1 MKNLYNMKTKIFA
14 LLFLSIFIIAGCKTF
29 DDKDKVKITILQ
41 LNDVYEMSPVSG
53 GKLGGLARVQTLL
66 KKLRKENPN
75 TITVLSGDLLSPSA
89 IGTAKFKGT
98 DQKFAGMQ
106 MVDILN
112 YMGWDYFTFGNH
124 EFDLKEPDLLRCLDS
139 MKFKTIIDNVVR
151 KDSEKIFRNTELNL
165 IREIEGVSIG
175 IFGVMTDG
183 YEYDYA
189 TVSDPIEAAKKAVEN
204 LREKSDIILGITHLN
219 IDEDIKLVT
228 EITGIDMVMGGHEH
242 ENYHL
247 LRGDKFVPINKAD
260 ANAKTAYVHQLTYD
274 KKTKAL
280 RIESELVFID
290 SSFKADPEI
299 DKLVQKW
306 TNLAFDYFEVKFN
319 GDPKETVGVPTV
331 TLDGTEASVRSRST
345 KLTELITK
353 GFYNYYKDSTEFQVD
368 AAIMNGGSIRID
380 DKLPADKPVT
390 LYDIIRI
397 SPFGG
402 TISLVKIDGK
412 YLKEALDIGDK
423 SVSSGAFLQY
433 YNISKSDNKWIING
447 EEINNIKSYNIAI
460 STYVV
465 DVGDIGLDILTTE
478 KGETTKIDAPE
489 PPFANVV
496 KIQFSKDYPIKN

>member
-14 LLFLSIFIIAGCKTF
+14 LFFLSLFIIAGCKTF
-29 DDKDKVKITILQ
+29 DNKDKVKITILQ

-98 DQKFAGMQ
+98 DQKFAGIQ

-112 YMGWDYFTFGNH
+112 HMGWDYFTLGNH
-124 EFDLKEPDLLRCLDS
+124 EFDLKEADLIRCLDS
-139 MKFKTIIDNVVR
+139 MKFKTVIDNLVR
-151 KDSEKIFRNTELNL
+151 KDSKKLFRNTERNL
-165 IREIEGVSIG
+165 TREIEGVRIG

-183 YEYDYA
+183 YEYKYA
-189 TVSDPIEAAKKAVEN
+189 AVSDPIEAAKRAVEN
-204 LREKSDIILGITHLN
+204 LRKKSDIILGITHLN
-219 IDEDIKLVT
+219 IDEDIKIAT
-228 EITGIDMVMGGHEH
+228 EISGVDMVMGGHEH

-260 ANAKTAYVHQLTYD
+260 ANAKTAYVHQLTYN
-274 KKTKAL
+274 KKTKEL

-319 GDPKETVGVPTV
+319 GDPKETIGVPMV
-331 TLDGTEASVRSRST
+331 TLDGTEASVRSRPT

-368 AAIMNGGSIRID
+368 AAIMNSGSIRID

-412 YLKEALDIGDK
+412 HLKKALDIGEE
-423 SVSSGAFLQY
+423 SVGSGAFLQY
-433 YNISKSDNKWIING
+433 YNISKSDNKRTING
-447 EEINNIKSYNIAI
+447 KEINNTKSYNIAI
-460 STYVV
+460 SSYIV
-465 DVGDIGLDILTTE
+465 DVGDTGLDILTTE
-478 KGETTKIDAPE
+478 KGKTTKIEAPE

-496 KIQFSKDYPIKN
+496 KNQFRKDYPIKK